1 MKRILFRI
9 VLILSFLFLSFLGM
23 FLEQVDAS
31 VLKGGGGKVKEENIK
46 LPSPKT
52 IGRMSLEEAIVNRHS
67 VRSFSKKELSLEE
80 ISQLLWAAY
89 GQRDVDSVTGASKT
103 VPSAG
108 ALYPMEIYLVSPN
121 GVFHY
126 FPSSHSLKEIS
137 DEDLRSALSRAALRQ
152 EALTRAAVNFVITCV
167 YDKICWKYGERGMRY
182 AHIEAGHIAQN
193 IHLQAVCL
201 GLGSAPIGAFSD
213 TAVQKALYL
222 PKDNIPLYII
232 PVGHPE

>member
-1 MKRILFRI
+1 MK
-9 VLILSFLFLSFLGM
+9 
-23 FLEQVDAS
+23 EQ
-31 VLKGGGGKVKEENIK
+31 NIK
-46 LPSPKT
+46 LPRPRTTGK
-52 IGRMSLEEAIVNRHS
+52 MSLEEAIIDRQS
-67 VRSFSKKELSLEE
+67 VRNFSGQELSPEE

-89 GQRDVDSVTGASKT
+89 GPRDVDSITGASKT

-108 ALYPMEIYLVSPN
+108 ALYPMEIYIVSPN

-137 DEDLRSALSRAALRQ
+137 DKDLRSALSGAALWQ
-152 EALTRAAVNFVITCV
+152 EAIAQAAVDFVIACV

-201 GLGSAPIGAFSD
+201 GLGSVPIGAFSD

-232 PVGHPE
+232 PVGHPK

>member
-1 MKRILFRI
+1 
-9 VLILSFLFLSFLGM
+9 
-23 FLEQVDAS
+23 
-31 VLKGGGGKVKEENIK
+31 VKEKNIK
-46 LPSPKT
+46 LPHPKT
-52 IGRMSLEEAIVNRHS
+52 IGRISLEEAIVRRHS
-67 VRSFSKKELSLEE
+67 VRDFSKKELSLDE

-89 GQRDVDSVTGASKT
+89 GQRDGDSVTGASKT

-108 ALYPMEIYLVSPN
+108 ALYPMEIYLVSPK

-126 FPSSHSLKEIS
+126 FPLSHSLKEMS
-137 DEDLRSALSRAALRQ
+137 DKDLRSSLSSAALWEGAIARAA
-152 EALTRAAVNFVITCV
+152 ADFVVACV
-167 YDKICWKYGERGMRY
+167 YDRICLKYGERGICY
-182 AHIEAGHIAQN
+182 AHMEAGHIAQN

-201 GLGSAPIGAFSD
+201 GLGSVPIGAFSD

>member
-1 MKRILFRI
+1 
-9 VLILSFLFLSFLGM
+9 
-23 FLEQVDAS
+23 
-31 VLKGGGGKVKEENIK
+31 VKEQNIK
-46 LPSPKT
+46 LPRPRTTGK
-52 IGRMSLEEAIVNRHS
+52 MSLEEAIIDRQS
-67 VRSFSKKELSLEE
+67 VRNFSGQELSPEE

-89 GQRDVDSVTGASKT
+89 GPRDVDSITGASKT

-108 ALYPMEIYLVSPN
+108 ALYPMEIYIVSPN

-137 DEDLRSALSRAALRQ
+137 DKDLRSALSGAALWQ
-152 EALTRAAVNFVITCV
+152 EAIAQAAVDFVIACV

-201 GLGSAPIGAFSD
+201 GLGSVPIGAFSD

-232 PVGHPE
+232 PVGHPK

>member
-1 MKRILFRI
+1 
-9 VLILSFLFLSFLGM
+9 M
-23 FLEQVDAS
+23 FLEQVDSSA
-31 VLKGGGGKVKEENIK
+31 LKGGRGKVKKENIK

-137 DEDLRSALSRAALRQ
+137 DKDLRSALSRAALWQ

>member
-1 MKRILFRI
+1 MRRVLFRI
-9 VLILSFLFLSFLGM
+9 GLIFSFLFLPIFGM
-23 FLEQVDAS
+23 FVERVDSS
-31 VLKGGGGKVKEENIK
+31 VLKGGKGKVKEENIK
-46 LPSPKT
+46 LPRPKT
-52 IGRMSLEEAIVNRHS
+52 TGRMSLEEAIAKRHS
-67 VRSFSKKELSLEE
+67 VRSFSEKELSLDE

-89 GQRDVDSVTGASKT
+89 GQRDADSVTGASKT

-126 FPSSHSLKEIS
+126 FPSSHSLEEMWDK
-137 DEDLRSALSRAALRQ
+137 DLRSSLSRAALWQ
-152 EALTRAAVNFVITCV
+152 GVIGRAAVDFVIACV
-167 YDKICWKYGERGMRY
+167 YDRICLKYGKRGIRY
-182 AHIEAGHIAQN
+182 AQIEAGHIAQN

-201 GLGSAPIGAFSD
+201 GLGSVPIGAFSD
-213 TAVQKALYL
+213 TAVQKALHL

>member
-1 MKRILFRI
+1 MRRILFRI

-23 FLEQVDAS
+23 FLEQVDSSA
-31 VLKGGGGKVKEENIK
+31 LKGGRGKVKEKNIK
-46 LPSPKT
+46 LPLPKT

-137 DEDLRSALSRAALRQ
+137 DKDLRSALSRAALWQ

>member
-1 MKRILFRI
+1 MRTFLFTI
-9 VLILSFLFLSFLGM
+9 VLIFSFLFLLFFGIYVGQGES
-23 FLEQVDAS
+23 S
-31 VLKGGGGKVKEENIK
+31 ILKGGKGKVKEQNIK
-46 LPSPKT
+46 LPRPRTTGK
-52 IGRMSLEEAIVNRHS
+52 MSLEEAIIDRQS
-67 VRSFSKKELSLEE
+67 VRSFSKQELSPEE

-89 GQRDVDSVTGASKT
+89 GPRDVDSITGASKT

-108 ALYPMEIYLVSPN
+108 ALYPMEIYIVSPN

-137 DEDLRSALSRAALRQ
+137 DRDLRSALSGAALWQ
-152 EALTRAAVNFVITCV
+152 EAIAQAAVDFVIACV

-201 GLGSAPIGAFSD
+201 GLGSVPIGAFSD

-232 PVGHPE
+232 PVGHPK

>member
-1 MKRILFRI
+1 MKRVLFRI
-9 VLILSFLFLSFLGM
+9 VFFSFLFLAFFVM
-23 FLEQVDAS
+23 NLEQVEPS
-31 VLKGGGGKVKEENIK
+31 ILKGGRGKVKEENIK
-46 LPSPKT
+46 LPRPKT
-52 IGRMSLEEAIVNRHS
+52 TGKMSLQEAIVNRES

-89 GQRDVDSVTGASKT
+89 GQRDVDSTTGASKT

-108 ALYPMEIYLVSPN
+108 ALYPMEIYVVSPN

-137 DEDLRSALSRAALRQ
+137 DKDLRSALSGAALWQ
-152 EALTRAAVNFVITCV
+152 EAIAQAAVNFVIACV
-167 YDKICWKYGERGMRY
+167 YDRICWKYGERGVRY

-193 IHLQAVCL
+193 IHLQAVSL
-201 GLGSAPIGAFSD
+201 GLGSVPIGAFSD
-213 TAVQKALYL
+213 TAVQKVLYL

-232 PVGHPE
+232 PVGHEK

>member
-1 MKRILFRI
+1 M
-9 VLILSFLFLSFLGM
+9 
-23 FLEQVDAS
+23 
-31 VLKGGGGKVKEENIK
+31 KEENIK

-67 VRSFSKKELSLEE
+67 VRSFSKKELSLED
-80 ISQLLWAAY
+80 ISQLLWVAY

-126 FPSSHSLKEIS
+126 FSSSHSLKEIS
-137 DEDLRSALSRAALRQ
+137 DKDLRSALSRAALWQ
-152 EALTRAAVNFVITCV
+152 EALTRAAVDFVITCV
-167 YDKICWKYGERGMRY
+167 YDRICWKYGERGMRY

-232 PVGHPE
+232 PVGYPE

>member
-1 MKRILFRI
+1 MRTFLFTI
-9 VLILSFLFLSFLGM
+9 VLIYSFLFLPFFGIYVG
-23 FLEQVDAS
+23 QVES
-31 VLKGGGGKVKEENIK
+31 SILKGGRGKVKEQNIK
-46 LPSPKT
+46 LPRPRTTGK
-52 IGRMSLEEAIVNRHS
+52 MSLEEAIIDRQS
-67 VRSFSKKELSLEE
+67 VRSFSKQDLSPEE

-89 GQRDVDSVTGASKT
+89 GLRDVDSITGASKT

-108 ALYPMEIYLVSPN
+108 ALYPMEIYIVSPN

-137 DEDLRSALSRAALRQ
+137 DKDLRSALSGAALWQ
-152 EALTRAAVNFVITCV
+152 EAIAQAAVDFVIACV

-201 GLGSAPIGAFSD
+201 GLGSVPIGAFKD

-222 PKDNIPLYII
+222 PKDNIPLYIV
-232 PVGHPE
+232 PVGHPK

>member
-1 MKRILFRI
+1 MRRVLFRI
-9 VLILSFLFLSFLGM
+9 ALIFSFLVLPFLGM
-23 FLEQVDAS
+23 FVEQVDSS
-31 VLKGGGGKVKEENIK
+31 VLKGGRGKVKEENIK
-46 LPSPKT
+46 LPRPKT
-52 IGRMSLEEAIVNRHS
+52 TGKMSLEEAIVNRHS
-67 VRSFSKKELSLEE
+67 VRSFSKKELSLDE

-89 GQRDVDSVTGASKT
+89 GPRDVDSVTGASKT

-137 DEDLRSALSRAALRQ
+137 DKDLRSALSGAALWQ
-152 EALTRAAVNFVITCV
+152 EAIAGAAVNFVITCV
-167 YDKICWKYGERGMRY
+167 YDRICWKYGERGMRY

-201 GLGSAPIGAFSD
+201 GLGSAPIGAFND

-232 PVGHPE
+232 PVGHPK

>member
-1 MKRILFRI
+1 MK
-9 VLILSFLFLSFLGM
+9 
-23 FLEQVDAS
+23 EQ
-31 VLKGGGGKVKEENIK
+31 NIK
-46 LPSPKT
+46 LPRPRTTGK
-52 IGRMSLEEAIVNRHS
+52 MSLEEAIIDRQS
-67 VRSFSKKELSLEE
+67 VRSFSKQDLSPEE

-89 GQRDVDSVTGASKT
+89 GLRDVDSITGASKT

-108 ALYPMEIYLVSPN
+108 ALYPMEIYIVSPN

-137 DEDLRSALSRAALRQ
+137 DKDLRSALSGAALWQ
-152 EALTRAAVNFVITCV
+152 EAIAQAAVDFVIACV

-201 GLGSAPIGAFSD
+201 GLGSVPIGAFKD

-222 PKDNIPLYII
+222 PKDNIPLYIV
-232 PVGHPE
+232 PVGHPK

>member
-1 MKRILFRI
+1 M
-9 VLILSFLFLSFLGM
+9 
-23 FLEQVDAS
+23 
-31 VLKGGGGKVKEENIK
+31 KEENIK
-46 LPSPKT
+46 LPRPRT
-52 IGRMSLEEAIVNRHS
+52 TGEMRLEEAIVKRQS
-67 VRSFSKKELSLEE
+67 VRSFSKKQLSLEE

-89 GQRDVDSVTGASKT
+89 GPRDIDSVTGASKT

-108 ALYPMEIYLVSPN
+108 ALYPMEIYMVSPD

-137 DEDLRSALSRAALRQ
+137 DKDLRSGLSGAALRQ
-152 EALTRAAVNFVITCV
+152 EAIAQAPVNFVIACV
-167 YDKICWKYGERGMRY
+167 YDRICWKYGERGMRY

-213 TAVQKALYL
+213 TAVQKTLYL

-232 PVGHPE
+232 PVGHLK

>member
-1 MKRILFRI
+1 M
-9 VLILSFLFLSFLGM
+9 
-23 FLEQVDAS
+23 
-31 VLKGGGGKVKEENIK
+31 KEEDIK

-108 ALYPMEIYLVSPN
+108 ALYPMEIYIVSPN

-137 DEDLRSALSRAALRQ
+137 DKDLRSALSRAALWQ

>member
-1 MKRILFRI
+1 MRRVLFRI
-9 VLILSFLFLSFLGM
+9 VLIFSFLFLPLLGM
-23 FLEQVDAS
+23 FVEQVDSS
-31 VLKGGGGKVKEENIK
+31 VIQGGRGKVKEENIK
-46 LPSPKT
+46 LPRPKT
-52 IGRMSLEEAIVNRHS
+52 TGKMSLEEAIVNRHS

-137 DEDLRSALSRAALRQ
+137 DKDLRSSLSHAALWQ
-152 EALTRAAVNFVITCV
+152 GAIAGAAVDFVITCV
-167 YDKICWKYGERGMRY
+167 YDRICWKYGERGMRY

-201 GLGSAPIGAFSD
+201 GLGSAPIGAFND
-213 TAVQKALYL
+213 IAVQKALYL

-232 PVGHPE
+232 PVGHPK

>member
-9 VLILSFLFLSFLGM
+9 VLILSFLFLPLFGM
-23 FLEQVDAS
+23 FVEQVDAS
-31 VLKGGGGKVKEENIK
+31 VLKGGRGKVKEENIK

-52 IGRMSLEEAIVNRHS
+52 IGKMSLEEAIVNRHS
-67 VRSFSKKELSLEE
+67 VRNFSKKELSLED
-80 ISQLLWAAY
+80 ISQLLWVAY

-137 DEDLRSALSRAALRQ
+137 DKDLRSALSRAALWQ

>member
-1 MKRILFRI
+1 MRRVLLRI
-9 VLILSFLFLSFLGM
+9 VLIFSFLLLPIFGIFVERVG
-23 FLEQVDAS
+23 AS
-31 VLKGGGGKVKEENIK
+31 VLQGGKGKVKEKNIK
-46 LPSPKT
+46 LSRPKT
-52 IGRMSLEEAIVNRHS
+52 TGRISLEEAIVRRHS
-67 VRSFSKKELSLEE
+67 VRDFSKKELSLDE

-89 GQRDVDSVTGASKT
+89 GQRDGNSVTGASKT

-108 ALYPMEIYLVSPN
+108 ALYPMEIYLVSSH

-126 FPSSHSLKEIS
+126 LPSSHSLEEMS
-137 DEDLRSALSRAALRQ
+137 DKDLRSSLSGAALWQ
-152 EALTRAAVNFVITCV
+152 EAIARAAVDFVIACV
-167 YDKICWKYGERGMRY
+167 YDRICVKYGERGIRY

-201 GLGSAPIGAFSD
+201 NLGSVPIGAFSD

>member
-1 MKRILFRI
+1 MRRILFRI
-9 VLILSFLFLSFLGM
+9 VLILSFLFLPFFGM
-23 FLEQVDAS
+23 FVEQVDAS
-31 VLKGGGGKVKEENIK
+31 VLKGGRGKVKEENIK
-46 LPSPKT
+46 LPRPKT
-52 IGRMSLEEAIVNRHS
+52 TGRMSLEEAIVKRHS
-67 VRSFSKKELSLEE
+67 VRNFSKKELSLDE

-108 ALYPMEIYLVSPN
+108 ALYPMEIYIVSPN

-126 FPSSHSLKEIS
+126 FPSNHSLKEIS
-137 DEDLRSALSRAALRQ
+137 DKDLRSALSHAALWQ
-152 EALTRAAVNFVITCV
+152 EAITRAAVNFVITCV

-232 PVGHPE
+232 PVGHPR

>member
-1 MKRILFRI
+1 MRRGLFRI
-9 VLILSFLFLSFLGM
+9 VLIFSILFIPVLGM
-23 FLEQVDAS
+23 FAAGVDS
-31 VLKGGGGKVKEENIK
+31 SGGKGGGGKMRKENIR
-46 LPSPKT
+46 LLRPKT
-52 IGRMSLEEAIVNRHS
+52 SGKMSLEEAIVNRES
-67 VRSFSKKELSLEE
+67 VRNFSKRQLTLEE

-89 GQRDVDSVTGASKT
+89 GPRDVDAMTGASKT

-126 FPSSHSLKEIS
+126 FPSSHSLREIS
-137 DEDLRSALSRAALRQ
+137 DKDLRSALSGAALWQ
-152 EALTRAAVNFVITCV
+152 EAIAQAAVNFVIACV
-167 YDKICWKYGERGMRY
+167 YDRICWKYGERGMRY

-201 GLGSAPIGAFSD
+201 GLGSVPIGAFND

-222 PKDNIPLYII
+222 PKDNIPIYII
-232 PVGHPE
+232 PVGHVK

>member
-1 MKRILFRI
+1 MK
-9 VLILSFLFLSFLGM
+9 
-23 FLEQVDAS
+23 EQ
-31 VLKGGGGKVKEENIK
+31 NIK
-46 LPSPKT
+46 LPRPRTTGK
-52 IGRMSLEEAIVNRHS
+52 MSLEEAIIDRQS
-67 VRSFSKKELSLEE
+67 VRSFSKQELSPEE

-89 GQRDVDSVTGASKT
+89 GPRDVDSITGASKT

-108 ALYPMEIYLVSPN
+108 ALYPMEIYIVSPN

-137 DEDLRSALSRAALRQ
+137 DRDLRSALSGAALWQ
-152 EALTRAAVNFVITCV
+152 EAIAQAAVDFVIACV

-201 GLGSAPIGAFSD
+201 GLGSVPIGAFSD

-232 PVGHPE
+232 PVGHPK

>member
-1 MKRILFRI
+1 M
-9 VLILSFLFLSFLGM
+9 
-23 FLEQVDAS
+23 
-31 VLKGGGGKVKEENIK
+31 KEENIK
-46 LPSPKT
+46 LPRPRT
-52 IGRMSLEEAIVNRHS
+52 TGEMSLEEAIVKRQS
-67 VRSFSKKELSLEE
+67 VRSFSKKQLSLEE

-89 GQRDVDSVTGASKT
+89 GPRDVDSVTGASKT

-108 ALYPMEIYLVSPN
+108 ALYPMEIYMVSAD

-137 DEDLRSALSRAALRQ
+137 DKDLRLALSGAALRQ
-152 EALTRAAVNFVITCV
+152 EAIAQAAVNFVIACV
-167 YDKICWKYGERGMRY
+167 YDRICWKYGERGMRY
-182 AHIEAGHIAQN
+182 AHVEAGHIAQN

-213 TAVQKALYL
+213 TAVKKTLYL

-232 PVGHPE
+232 PVGHPK